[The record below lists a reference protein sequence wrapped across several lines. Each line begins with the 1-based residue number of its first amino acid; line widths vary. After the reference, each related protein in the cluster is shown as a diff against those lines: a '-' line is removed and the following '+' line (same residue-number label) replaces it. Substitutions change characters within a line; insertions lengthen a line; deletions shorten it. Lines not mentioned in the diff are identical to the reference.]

1 MLAGSRKSLI
11 VIKIFVL
18 IGVIT
23 AVWRSAGTISTI
35 VYYGIAWMPGDYFL
49 PGAFLLC
56 SLVSFLLGT
65 SFGTAG
71 TIGVVLMVLAQSGHM
86 DVSMAAGAIIAG
98 AYFGD
103 RSSPMSSSANLVA
116 VLTGTNLYD
125 NLKNMFRSAWI
136 PFFLSTLAYV
146 WLSQNHPLQFQADSI
161 SQEIAATFNL
171 SPFTLLPALVI
182 LILGACRTDVKLAM
196 GVSILLGVFLS
207 LWVQQVS
214 AMQLFHYVI
223 WDYTSDHTGFFA
235 GIIQGGGLFSML
247 NVALI
252 VLISSA
258 YAGIFAGTNLLQSFE
273 NALMKLSQRT
283 SPFASLLL
291 SSLGTAA
298 FSCNQT

>member
-1 MLAGSRKSLI
+1 MHTGLVFGLFFLGLLFSVQQHIPLLYPLLLGLVAFTALAAHQGNSLTSLAGMMWTGSRKSLI

-136 PFFLSTLAYV
+136 PFFLSTLAYI
-146 WLSQNHPLQFQADSI
+146 WLSQSHPLQFQADSI
-161 SQEIAATFNL
+161 SQEIANTFNL
-171 SPFTLLPALVI
+171 SLLTLLPALAI
-182 LILGACRTDVKLAM
+182 LVLGACRTDVKLAM
-196 GVSILLGVFLS
+196 GVSILLGVLLS

-214 AMQLFHYVI
+214 TAQ
-223 WDYTSDHTGFFA
+223 
-235 GIIQGGGLFSML
+235 
-247 NVALI
+247 
-252 VLISSA
+252 
-258 YAGIFAGTNLLQSFE
+258 LLQYII
-273 NALMKLSQRT
+273 
-283 SPFASLLL
+283 
-291 SSLGTAA
+291 
-298 FSCNQT
+298 